1 MVHVA
6 ERTTWIE
13 PSASSVATQRAREL
27 RAEGHDIIALTQGQ
41 PDFDTPD
48 HVLEAAINAMH
59 AGETRYTPVMGTPA
73 LRDAIRFKF
82 KRDNSL
88 AYTDD
93 QVMASNGG
101 KQIVYNALMSTVE
114 PGDEVIVTAPYW
126 VSYPEMTKFAG
137 GVPIKV
143 LCREE
148 SGFKLTPEQLETAIT
163 SKTRWLILNSPNN
176 PSGAVYSGHELRT
189 LAEVLQPYQRIMVMC
204 DDIYEH
210 IIYDGVEMATMAEAA
225 PLMFD
230 RTLTLNGVSK
240 AYAMTGW
247 RIGIAGGPAGLIKTM
262 SKLQNQ
268 STGNPSSVSQAAA
281 IAALIGPQNLVV
293 ERTKAFQH
301 RRDRVL
307 EMLNDVSGLS
317 CRKPEGAFY
326 VYPNCKGL
334 IGRKSPNGKV
344 MKDDRDVVIYLME
357 HGGVA
362 AVHGEAYGLS
372 PHFRLSFADSME
384 NLEEACRR
392 IQSACQALA

>member
-137 GVPIKV
+137 GVPIEV

-148 SGFKLTPEQLETAIT
+148 SEFKLTPEQLETAIT

-189 LAEVLQPYQRIMVMC
+189 LAEVLQPYERIMVMC

-225 PLMFD
+225 PPMFD

-344 MKDDRDVVIYLME
+344 MKDDRDVVMYLME
-357 HGGVA
+357 QGGVA

>member
-1 MVHVA
+1 MVYVA

-88 AYTDD
+88 TYTDD

-137 GVPIKV
+137 GVPIEI

-148 SGFKLTPEQLETAIT
+148 SGFKLTPEQLEAAIT

-176 PSGAVYSGHELRT
+176 PSGAVYSGDQLRT
-189 LAEVLQPYQRIMVMC
+189 LAEVLQPYERIMVMC

-281 IAALIGPQNLVV
+281 IAALIGSQNLVV

-344 MKDDRDVVIYLME
+344 MKDDRDVVMYLME
-357 HGGVA
+357 QGGVA